1 MKRKT
6 NVFGNSDD
14 DTDEEPTRKE
24 VAPKKKFKIPSIDQ
38 SDVHQPP
45 DEPDEDYMNFVADEE
60 EHEPSDKSRPVFDDN
75 KLNRSL
81 FLEKHKSMGL
91 SIMEKM
97 GYKVGSSLGQSESAL
112 KEPVKV
118 TARQG
123 RRGIGGEVKP
133 YEYKEEEVENLKLK
147 LTACKKQRVESREI
161 MRMMKLAFE
170 LSGQYDEF
178 LDGKD
183 LEEIDTLWRPYA
195 YSMQRQSE
203 MKKVQSK
210 ESKSRALARWQSTEE
225 TEIEDRE
232 ESSSRLLDYLR
243 GSHNYCWYCGVHYSD
258 KDDLEEHCPGKG
270 RDVHLDS

>member
-6 NVFGNSDD
+6 NVFGDSDD
-14 DTDEEPTRKE
+14 DTDEEPTRRE
-24 VAPKKKFKIPSIDQ
+24 VLSRKKFKIPSIDQ
-38 SDVHQPP
+38 PDVHQPP

-60 EHEPSDKSRPVFDDN
+60 EHEPSYKTKPGSDDS

-81 FLEKHKSMGL
+81 FLEKHKSVGL

-112 KEPVKV
+112 KEPVQV

-147 LTACKKQRVESREI
+147 LTASKKQRMESREV

-183 LEEIDTLWRPYA
+183 LEEIDILWRPYA

-210 ESKSRALARWQSTEE
+210 ESKSRALARWQSTED
-225 TEIEDRE
+225 TEIEDLE
-232 ESSSRLLDYLR
+232 ETSSKLLDYLR
-243 GSHNYCWYCGVHYSD
+243 DSHNYCWYCGVHYSD
-258 KDDLEEHCPGKG
+258 KDDLEEHCPGKD